1 MAKQKESTNTDV
13 VERVAKLEVRVDL
26 GMDFLKGELTEI
38 KNNHLHTLQA
48 DVNDLKLKVN
58 TLAVKMGVIVA
69 VVTIVIDIAIRFI
82 FK

>member
-1 MAKQKESTNTDV
+1 MAKQKGSTNTEI

-26 GMDFLKGELTEI
+26 GMDFLKGELNEI
-38 KNNHLHTLQA
+38 KNNHLHTLQT

-58 TLAVKMGVIVA
+58 TLAVKMGLIVA

>member
-1 MAKQKESTNTDV
+1 MAKQKGSTNTEI

-26 GMDFLKGELTEI
+26 GMDFLKGELNEI
-38 KNNHLHTLQA
+38 KNNHLHTLQV

-58 TLAVKMGVIVA
+58 TLAVKMGLIVA

>member
-1 MAKQKESTNTDV
+1 MAKSKETTIMDII
-13 VERVAKLEVRVDL
+13 ERVAKLEERVDS
-26 GMDFLKGELTEI
+26 GFGYIKEELKDI
-38 KNNHLHTLQA
+38 KENHIHTLQC

-69 VVTIVIDIAIRFI
+69 VVTIVIDIAIRLI